1 MNLLKELQRRNVIR
15 MAGLYLVGAW
25 LVTQV
30 AGTVFPMF
38 GAPDWVARSV
48 VIVLAI
54 GFIPALIV
62 SWVFELTPEGLKRDS
77 EVTRSE
83 SIAPQTAR
91 RMDVLLLVGLVAV
104 VAVVAADRFWPR
116 PAQAPV
122 AAATAPATGAPAPA
136 PDTAPAAGA
145 LSTDMLSGAPAQSI
159 AVLPFADLS
168 PVGDQAYFADGISD
182 EILNVL
188 VSVKGLSVASRTSS
202 FQFRSQQSMGIPA
215 IAGALKV
222 RHVLEGSVRRAGDR
236 IRITAQLID
245 ASRDAHLWSETFDRT
260 ITTENLFDIQDE
272 IAKAIVAAIDSNL
285 GVQVGAVD
293 SVPQRTGNLD
303 AYALYLK
310 ARPRYSAREN
320 LPQIAELLG
329 RAVEIDPNFVDA
341 IALRASV
348 AMLSPNYNEPLGG
361 SVAAARE
368 LARQLAKQA
377 LALQPR
383 HGLALGVL
391 TTLDAQDT
399 TAGMGAHL
407 SVAEVMQGFDAA
419 LAADPRHVDLL
430 NWRGRWLAYVGRFA
444 DAEADFRLC
453 RTVDP
458 AYAPCRVNQ
467 VAVLIT
473 LGRRDEARQAIID
486 TAAEGALVSTHTS
499 NLMLWRALDMRE
511 AFYMA
516 GSMDPGLRGW
526 HDFPALYE
534 ALGQP
539 NADHSVLRSRLLAVP
554 SLAVDPADT
563 DASETSWLMAA
574 LGDPQMTA
582 DNTLGWLP
590 TMAHYRQS
598 AAFRTNV
605 IEGGRLRYWQ
615 EHGFPPQCKPLGT
628 DDFEC
633 E

>member
-1 MNLLKELQRRNVIR
+1 
-15 MAGLYLVGAW
+15 
-25 LVTQV
+25 
-30 AGTVFPMF
+30 MF

-122 AAATAPATGAPAPA
+122 AAATAPATAAPAPA
-136 PDTAPAAGA
+136 PEAAPAAGA
-145 LSTDMLSGAPAQSI
+145 LRSDMLSGAPAQSI
-159 AVLPFADLS
+159 AVLPSADLS
-168 PVGDQAYFADGISD
+168 PAGDQAYFADGISD

-202 FQFRSQQSMGIPA
+202 IQFRSQQSMGIPA

-310 ARPRYSAREN
+310 ARPSYYRREN
-320 LPQIAELLG
+320 FQQMADLLG
-329 RAVEIDPNFVDA
+329 QAVELDPTFVDA
-341 IALRASV
+341 LAMRASV
-348 AMLSPNYNEPLGG
+348 FQLSANRPQPLGG
-361 SVAAARE
+361 TSEQARE
-368 LARQLAKQA
+368 TARTLGEQA
-377 LALQPR
+377 LALDPG
-383 HGLALGVL
+383 HGLALGVI
-391 TTLDAQDT
+391 TFVRTLERGS
-399 TAGMGAHL
+399 TA
-407 SVAEVMQGFDAA
+407 STQSFAEGLQRYTKA
-419 LAADPRHVDLL
+419 LERDPNNLDLR
-430 NWRGRWLAYVGRFA
+430 NWRGRQFAWAGRFEA
-444 DAEADFRLC
+444 AEADWRRC
-453 RTVDP
+453 REIEP
-458 AYAPCRVNQ
+458 IYAPCRLNL
-467 VAVLIT
+467 AIVLF
-473 LGRRDEARQAIID
+473 LQGRRVDASAEL
-486 TAAEGALVSTHTS
+486 AAAAAKGATMSDSVS
-499 NLMLWRALDMRE
+499 LLLAQALDQRE
-511 AFYMA
+511 AFYFNANAME
-516 GSMDPGLRGW
+516 SLRGFYAF
-526 HDFPALYE
+526 DELYD
-534 ALGQP
+534 ALGKP
-539 NADHSVLRSRLLAVP
+539 KGDYALLRSRLAALQETGSTATDIP
-554 SLAVDPADT
+554 SLQI
-563 DASETSWLMAA
+563 A
-574 LGDPQMTA
+574 LGDHEERVSIA
-582 DNTLGWLP
+582 VIWLP
-590 TMAHYRQS
+590 IFADYRQS
-598 AAFRTNV
+598 AAFKASV
-605 IEGGRLRYWQ
+605 IDGGLLAYWQ
-615 EHGFPPQCKPLGT
+615 AEGFPPQCKPLGT
-628 DDFEC
+628 ADFEC